1 MITENKILQI
11 EEISFSYNRNE
22 PILDDFSID
31 VNEGEFVTVLGDS
44 GVGKTTLFRAIN
56 GLEKIEPLE
65 KVFKENGIIFIDP
78 TDLYSETVVVKK

>member
-1 MITENKILQI
+1 MITGRQI
-11 EEISFSYNRNE
+11 RMARIALRWR
-22 PILDDFSID
+22 IDDLSKK
-31 VNEGEFVTVLGDS
+31 S
-44 GVGKTTLFRAIN
+44 GVSWARIQQLERIDGLPEN